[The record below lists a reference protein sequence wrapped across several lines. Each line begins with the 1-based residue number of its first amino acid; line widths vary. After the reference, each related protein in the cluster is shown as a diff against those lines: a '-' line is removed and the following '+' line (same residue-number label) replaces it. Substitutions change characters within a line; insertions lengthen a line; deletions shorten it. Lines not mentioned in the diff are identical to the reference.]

1 MTLTPRRLEDVTRRL
16 STGILSTTLAVLM
29 LIIVTGL
36 FLAVPATGT
45 RFSLDALVA
54 EDSRPAD
61 MIGSSGSL
69 CLDEMT
75 FV

>member
-1 MTLTPRRLEDVTRRL
+1 
-16 STGILSTTLAVLM
+16 M